1 MATVGTTPRPAYVY
15 DSGTDTWI
23 PVGVGP
29 HSHANFVE
37 STVID
42 AKGDLL
48 AGSAP
53 DTVARLGVGANGT
66 FLKANSAAATGLEWG
81 TVTEPDYTSDQAIL
95 AGQIFG

>member
-15 DSGTDTWI
+15 DAQTDTWI

-53 DTVARLGVGANGT
+53 DTVARLGVGTNGT
-66 FLKANSAAATGLEWG
+66 FLRANSATETGLEWG
-81 TVTEPDYTSDQAIL
+81 TVTAPNYEDDQAIL
-95 AGQIFG
+95 AGQIYG